1 MSLNQ
6 LARGRGAHLL
16 AGVTDSDYQGGP
28 GFLLQNEGSKDS
40 GIRAGGQGV
49 GVCVW
54 GCFLVIPCPVVKVN
68 EKTITT
74 KKAKMTEGSDPAG
87 MKVWV
92 TPPAKEPRAAEVLA
106 DGGEV
111 WNG

>member
-1 MSLNQ
+1 MPLNQ

-49 GVCVW
+49 GCVRL
-54 GCFLVIPCPVVKVN
+54 G
-68 EKTITT
+68 
-74 KKAKMTEGSDPAG
+74 
-87 MKVWV
+87 
-92 TPPAKEPRAAEVLA
+92 VLLSNSMPSSK
-106 DGGEV
+106 G
-111 WNG
+111 